1 MKFLSFFTAFFLLSS
16 VSAQKTITV
25 INKLSTTKSFT
36 YRVIK
41 QEYITNENNF
51 FLDVYNDTNYLK
63 FLELRPLVYEMKMYR
78 DELCAIPYDGIDTTK
93 KMRFVWEFTDSGDV
107 KTLLNYRDFSSI
119 LSASEEAKY
128 RNKLIDLKSLKASKE
143 LFKDPLYVANAI
155 NADYIHMFRIAGDT
169 FNEAY
174 VYLQMR
180 NVPSPINQSILPI
193 MGNIRI
199 ETISKPSQIFGIH
212 AQNKAEASEKQ
223 ILKQQLLDYIKI
235 QDQAKI
241 DQRKEITKIGLNAE
255 QDWVYNSINQRFSKI
270 TLSDVFVINMQS
282 RGNIRI
288 FDLWEIK
295 ERTD

>member
-193 MGNIRI
+193 MGNIKI
-199 ETISKPSQIFGIH
+199 ETISEPSQIFGVH

>member
-1 MKFLSFFTAFFLLSS
+1 MRFFSFFATFLVLSF

-25 INKLSTTKSFT
+25 INKLSTTNSFT

-119 LSASEEAKY
+119 LVSSEEAKY
-128 RNKLIDLKSLKASKE
+128 RNKLIDLASLKASKE
-143 LFKDPLYVANAI
+143 LFEDPLYVANAI

-169 FNEAY
+169 FNEAN

-180 NVPSPINQSILPI
+180 NVPSPINQNIVPI
-193 MGNIRI
+193 MGSIKI
-199 ETISKPSQIFGIH
+199 ETISEASQIYGVH
-212 AQNKAEASEKQ
+212 AQNRAEAAEKQ
-223 ILKQQLLDYIKI
+223 ILKQQLLDYIKT
-235 QDQAKI
+235 QDQTKI
-241 DQRKEITKIGLNAE
+241 DQRKEITRIGLNAE

-270 TLSDVFVINMQS
+270 TLSDIFVINMQS

-288 FDLWEIK
+288 FDLWETK
-295 ERTD
+295 EKTE